1 MVNHLISLLEAYVTA
16 FDEEKLYRKLMLEW
30 VHQHPTDC
38 CRRELLAGHFT
49 GSAWV
54 LNLDRTK
61 ALLIHHRNLDKWVQP
76 GGHAD
81 DTDISLAETARREAL
96 EECGLSGLTL
106 LSEQIFDLD
115 VHVIPAK
122 REVPEHLHYDVRFV
136 FQAESEAFT
145 EDFAEVK
152 AVCWVSVENIV
163 AASHPQMILQQSV
176 RRMAEK
182 TRGLAPQTKTG
193 T

>member
-1 MVNHLISLLEAYVTA
+1 MVKHLLPLLEAYTTA
-16 FDEEKLYRKLMLEW
+16 FDEEKLYRKLMLDW
-30 VHQHPTDC
+30 AHQHPEDC
-38 CRRELLAGHFT
+38 WRRELLAGHFT

-54 LNLDRTK
+54 LGPDRSK

-81 DTDISLAETARREAL
+81 DSDASLIETARREAM

-115 VHVIPAK
+115 VHIIPAK
-122 REVPEHLHYDVRFV
+122 REVPEHLHYDVRFL
-136 FQAESEAFT
+136 FQAENEAFV

-152 AVCWVSVENIV
+152 AVQWVSLEEI
-163 AASHPQMILQQSV
+163 SSWGHSSWGRLQQSV

-182 TRGLAPQTKTG
+182 CRS
-193 T
+193 